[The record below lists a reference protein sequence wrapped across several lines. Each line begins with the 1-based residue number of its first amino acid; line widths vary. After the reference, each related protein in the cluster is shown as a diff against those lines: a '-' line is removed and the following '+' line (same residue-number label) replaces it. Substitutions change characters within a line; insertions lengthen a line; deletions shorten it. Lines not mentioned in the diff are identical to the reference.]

1 MDIASAIY
9 KETKEVK
16 DYYLRDQINRA
27 ALSISN
33 NISEGFEYG
42 NAADFNRFLTIAKGS
57 CGEVRNIL
65 IFFERNHILS
75 NSNSIIDYKRQCFEL
90 GKQIGSMKTYL
101 VKYKANSKNYVKE
114 EAALY
119 NDTPLELYSMLAEA
133 ENEIFNEPVT
143 RNS

>member
-1 MDIASAIY
+1 MDIASVVY
-9 KETKEVK
+9 KSTLGVK

-57 CGEVRNIL
+57 CGEVRNVL
-65 IFFERNHILS
+65 IFVERNQILTTS
-75 NSNSIIDYKRQCFEL
+75 ADIAKYKKQCFEL

-101 VKYKANSKNYVKE
+101 VKYKANNKNYVKE
-114 EAALY
+114 EAGMY
-119 NDTPLELYSMLAEA
+119 NEVPLEFYSLLTDA
-133 ENEIFNEPVT
+133 ENDIYNAT
-143 RNS
+143 RNP